1 MPTAE
6 VSGMTSVH
14 RDTLSRENQ
23 SFAGRTTSMEVI
35 IYFLFV
41 ISTKLASREPRCLRI
56 QAIFADT
63 LTKS

>member
-1 MPTAE
+1 M
-6 VSGMTSVH
+6 S
-14 RDTLSRENQ
+14 SRENQ

-56 QAIFADT
+56 FEDTLDT
-63 LTKS
+63 LTKP